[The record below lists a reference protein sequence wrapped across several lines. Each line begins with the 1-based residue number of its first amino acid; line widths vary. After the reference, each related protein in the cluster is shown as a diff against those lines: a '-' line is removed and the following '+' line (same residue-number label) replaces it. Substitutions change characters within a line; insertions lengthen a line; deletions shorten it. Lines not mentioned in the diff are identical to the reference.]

1 MARLLAVRISSALA
15 EALIGTQALP
25 RARQTLLS
33 DLGEAEKAGMKP
45 EIARIYYLLSVIAK
59 SSNNT
64 GDAVSYSRQA
74 LKAMNAIQAEPGG
87 NSVLQRA
94 DLKEIYK
101 ISTETAAAH

>member
-1 MARLLAVRISSALA
+1 
-15 EALIGTQALP
+15 
-25 RARQTLLS
+25 
-33 DLGEAEKAGMKP
+33 MKP

-74 LKAMNAIQAEPGG
+74 LKAIDAIQAEPGG
-87 NSVLQRA
+87 NTVLQRT

-101 ISTETAAAH
+101 TCTETAAAH

>member
-1 MARLLAVRISSALA
+1 MN
-15 EALIGTQALP
+15 
-25 RARQTLLS
+25 
-33 DLGEAEKAGMKP
+33 P
-45 EIARIYYLLSVIAK
+45 ETARIYYLLSIIAK

-74 LKAMNAIQAEPGG
+74 LKALNAIQTEPGG

-101 ISTETAAAH
+101 TCTETAAAH